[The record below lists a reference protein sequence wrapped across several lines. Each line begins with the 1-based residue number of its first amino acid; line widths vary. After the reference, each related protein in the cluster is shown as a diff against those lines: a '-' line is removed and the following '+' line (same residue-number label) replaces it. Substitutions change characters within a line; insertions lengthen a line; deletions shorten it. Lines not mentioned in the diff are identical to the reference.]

1 MFFNSIDFAIF
12 FPIVFFLYWLVF
24 RGHLNVRNVFLIAV
38 SYLFYGWWDW
48 RFLSLIIVS
57 SFIDFLCGQQIFQ
70 TENSKP
76 RKRWLALSVIVNLG
90 FLGFFKYF
98 NFFVDSFKEAFSLFG
113 SDISGPS
120 LNIILPVG
128 ISFYTFQT
136 LSYTFDIYFKRLEP
150 TKNIGSFFAFVS
162 FFPQLVAGPIER
174 ARNLLPQFEK
184 VHVAD
189 YQLIRSG
196 LLLMAWG
203 LFKKIVIAD
212 RLAIFIDEVYK
223 NLGDASGLPAIIAVL
238 FFALQLYL
246 DFSAYSD
253 IAIGGART
261 LGFKLS
267 LNFNRPYLASSFG
280 DFWKRWHIS
289 LSSWFKDYVYI
300 PLGGN
305 RNGKAKM
312 IRNILIVFL
321 LSGLWHGASWN
332 FVIWGAINGL
342 FIIVL
347 DRLLVL
353 KSQKGLKRIAVSL
366 FVTLMWSLSL
376 VFFRAETF
384 QDALTMFGNLF
395 ASTGELMLYDF
406 ELNEATFKLLFGVI
420 AFYFIFEIVQEN
432 RTNLYDWFYRRNVIV
447 RWSVYLFLVAFTLL
461 FGAYGE
467 GVNDANFIYFQ
478 F

>member
-12 FPIVFFLYWLVF
+12 FPAVFFLYWLVF
-24 RGHLNVRNVFLIAV
+24 RGHLNARNVFLIAV

-57 SFIDFLCGQQIFQ
+57 SFIDFLCGKQIFQ
-70 TENSKP
+70 SQSKKVQ
-76 RKRWLALSVIVNLG
+76 KRWLALSVIVNLG

-98 NFFVDSFKEAFSLFG
+98 NFFLDSFTEAFSLFG
-113 SDISGPS
+113 KDIGGPS

-136 LSYTFDIYFKRLEP
+136 LSYTFDIYYKRLEP

-174 ARNLLPQFEK
+174 AKNLLPQFEK

-196 LLLMAWG
+196 LLLVAWG

-212 RLAIFIDEVYK
+212 RLALYIDSVYG
-223 NLGDASGLPAIIAVL
+223 NVGEASGLPAIIAVL

-253 IAIGGART
+253 IAIGSART

-267 LNFNRPYLASSFG
+267 LNFNRPYLASSFS

-305 RNGKAKM
+305 RNGNTKM
-312 IRNILIVFL
+312 MRNLLIVFI

-342 FIIVL
+342 FIVVL
-347 DRLLVL
+347 DRFLGL
-353 KSQKGLKRIAVSL
+353 KSHNGIKRIGVSV
-366 FVTLMWSLSL
+366 FVTLMWTLSL

-384 QDALTMFGNLF
+384 NDAMTMFENLF
-395 ASTGELMLYDF
+395 AATGELTLYDF
-406 ELNEATFKLLFGVI
+406 GLNESTFKLLFSLI
-420 AFYFIFEIVQEN
+420 ALYFMFEIIQEN
-432 RTNLYDWFYRRNVIV
+432 RTNLYEWFYRRNALI
-447 RWSVYLFLVAFTLL
+447 RWGVYLFLVAFTLL
-461 FGAYGE
+461 FGAYGA
-467 GVNDANFIYFQ
+467 GLNDSNFIYFQ

>member
-12 FPIVFFLYWLVF
+12 FPAVFFLYWLVF
-24 RGHLNVRNVFLIAV
+24 RKHLNLRNIFLIAV
-38 SYLFYGWWDW
+38 SYVFYGWWDW
-48 RFLSLIIVS
+48 RFLSLIVIS
-57 SFIDFLCGQQIFQ
+57 SFIDFLCGQKIFKSEDKKIQ
-70 TENSKP
+70 
-76 RKRWLALSVIVNLG
+76 KRWLALSVIVNLG

-98 NFFVDSFKEAFSLFG
+98 NFFIDSFTEAFSLFG
-113 SDISGPS
+113 MDLSGPS

-136 LSYTFDIYFKRLEP
+136 LSYTFDIYYKRLEP
-150 TKNIGSFFAFVS
+150 TKNIASFFAFVS

-184 VHVAD
+184 IHIPD
-189 YQLIRSG
+189 YQMMRSG

-212 RLAIFIDEVYK
+212 RLAIFIDEVYG
-223 NLGDASGLPAIIAVL
+223 NLGEASGLPAIIAVL

-253 IAIGGART
+253 IAIGSART

-267 LNFNRPYLASSFG
+267 LNFNRPYLATSFG

-289 LSSWFKDYVYI
+289 LSSWFRDYVYI

-305 RNGKAKM
+305 RKGQTKM
-312 IRNILIVFL
+312 IKNIMIVFI

-342 FIIVL
+342 FIVLL
-347 DRLLVL
+347 DRFLAI
-353 KSQKGLKRIAVSL
+353 KSQKGIKRIVVSL
-366 FVTLMWSLSL
+366 FVTLMWTISL

-384 QDALTMFGNLF
+384 QDAMTMMGNLF
-395 ASTGELMLYDF
+395 SSSGELTLYDF
-406 ELNEATFKLLFGVI
+406 GLNETTFKMVWWIIVL
-420 AFYFIFEIVQEN
+420 YFLFEIIQEN
-432 RTNLYDWFYRRNVIV
+432 RTNLYDWFYRRNAVI
-447 RWSVYLFLVAFTLL
+447 RWGVYLFLVAFTLL
-461 FGAYGE
+461 FGAYGV
-467 GVNDANFIYFQ
+467 GLNDANFIYFQ